1 MSNASISTN
10 KLSIGYDATIVQRDL
25 SFSLKPGEMVCMLG
39 PNGCGKSTLLR
50 TLAGLQPPL
59 EGEFKLSTS
68 DFTTSLNS
76 KLSSLNSKDIAL
88 VLTERLSMDN
98 TTVHDVVALGRYPYS
113 SFLDGLTK
121 EDEAIIA
128 DSLRQVGFK
137 DSTLNS
143 PTSLNSQLSTL
154 NSFFNAHSDGEKQ
167 RILIAKALA
176 QQTPIIL
183 LDEPTA
189 HLDLPHR
196 LKQPVVLGYIV
207 AGVLVGP
214 NLLGENIV
222 SHENVE
228 AWGNIGVLFVLFCI
242 GLEFRLKNLFESGKT
257 ALVGAA
263 TIIIG
268 MLVLGYGVGRFAL
281 LDNMNSLF
289 LAAMLCMSSTTIV
302 MKAIDEAG
310 LSKARFVKGAT
321 GILIL
326 EDIVAVVLLVLLSS
340 IAVKNSFEGV
350 ELLKKVGV
358 LAITLVVWFVV
369 GILIIPTFLRKVR
382 KYLND
387 ETLIILALGLCLG
400 MVLTAEEAGFSSA
413 LGAFVMGMVLAETLE
428 AHRIEHLMA
437 PLKNVFAAIF
447 FVSVGMMINPASLVE
462 YWSPILFV
470 SLVIIVGMIVFGTL
484 GCWWGGETMKD
495 AMSTGFS
502 FVQIGEFSFIIAA
515 LGSKLGVTDPAIYPI
530 IVAASVLT
538 TFLTPYIMKATVPC
552 YNFFYS
558 HASARLKEKIDR
570 RELEVAQAEQ
580 KTTGSSENKFLAHSE
595 KVQHALRHT
604 IVTKR
609 VVKLFFTNMSEN
621 DKKEENHA

>member
-1 MSNASISTN
+1 MSKKSCNFAAQNFFGMVHDLYVLMITA
-10 KLSIGYDATIVQRDL
+10 GIV
-25 SFSLKPGEMVCMLG
+25 SLL
-39 PNGCGKSTLLR
+39 
-50 TLAGLQPPL
+50 
-59 EGEFKLSTS
+59 FKL
-68 DFTTSLNS
+68 
-76 KLSSLNSKDIAL
+76 
-88 VLTERLSMDN
+88 
-98 TTVHDVVALGRYPYS
+98 
-113 SFLDGLTK
+113 
-121 EDEAIIA
+121 
-128 DSLRQVGFK
+128 
-137 DSTLNS
+137 
-143 PTSLNSQLSTL
+143 
-154 NSFFNAHSDGEKQ
+154 
-167 RILIAKALA
+167 
-176 QQTPIIL
+176 
-183 LDEPTA
+183 
-189 HLDLPHR
+189 

-214 NLLGENIV
+214 NLFGDNWV
-222 SHENVE
+222 DPENVE

-242 GLEFRLKNLFESGKT
+242 GLEFRLKNLFQSGKV

-263 TIIIG
+263 TIIVG
-268 MLVLGYGVGRFAL
+268 MLVLGYGVGRSAL
-281 LDNMNSLF
+281 MDNMNSLF

-382 KYLND
+382 PYLND

-428 AHRIEHLMA
+428 SHRIEHLMA

-447 FVSVGMMINPASLVE
+447 FVSVGMMINPSSLVT
-462 YWSPILFV
+462 YWPSILIV
-470 SLVIIVGMIVFGTL
+470 SIVIIVGMITFGTL

-530 IVAASVLT
+530 IVASSVLT

-552 YNFFYS
+552 YDFLYS
-558 HASARLKEKIDR
+558 HASPRLKAKIDR
-570 RELEVAQAEQ
+570 READVAKAE
-580 KTTGSSENKFLAHSE
+580 KAAANASAEDKFQLHRE
-595 KVQHALRHT
+595 KANRVLRHT
-604 IVTKR
+604 VVAKR
-609 VVKLFFTNMSEN
+609 VVNLFFENMSEN
-621 DKKEENHA
+621 DKKDE

>member
-1 MSNASISTN
+1 M
-10 KLSIGYDATIVQRDL
+10 VHDL
-25 SFSLKPGEMVCMLG
+25 YILMITAGVVSLL
-39 PNGCGKSTLLR
+39 
-50 TLAGLQPPL
+50 
-59 EGEFKLSTS
+59 FKL
-68 DFTTSLNS
+68 
-76 KLSSLNSKDIAL
+76 
-88 VLTERLSMDN
+88 
-98 TTVHDVVALGRYPYS
+98 
-113 SFLDGLTK
+113 
-121 EDEAIIA
+121 
-128 DSLRQVGFK
+128 
-137 DSTLNS
+137 
-143 PTSLNSQLSTL
+143 
-154 NSFFNAHSDGEKQ
+154 
-167 RILIAKALA
+167 
-176 QQTPIIL
+176 
-183 LDEPTA
+183 
-189 HLDLPHR
+189 

-358 LAITLVVWFVV
+358 LVITLVVWFVV

-570 RELEVAQAEQ
+570 REVEVAQAEQ

-621 DKKEENHA
+621 DKKEENHE